1 MAVKVEK
8 IVSDALGFAHD
19 EGRAL
24 FIEGAL
30 PGEVVEYSVREE
42 KNGYSMA
49 DCTAVLEPSPLRRFP
64 VCPYYGVC
72 GGCSFQIVDEKSS
85 AMLKEEIVK
94 DNLRRI
100 AGLDELPPFDPPV
113 YGPFEGYRHR
123 ARFHVDLRKK
133 EWGFLAKR
141 SSSIVRAEQCPMLT
155 ARLSSLLSD
164 GRRLYEEGR
173 SAMFRGEIDRDT
185 GIAEVRAF
193 DGDEEVTFSDRSV
206 AMTVDGIRYFVA
218 GDVFFQSNPSLLPPL
233 FDFIR
238 ECASGETIMDL
249 YSGVGTFSAL
259 FEGSGR
265 TVYAVER
272 DKRCLTLSRKNAPSA
287 HSFASDALSWGKK
300 SGKRADTVIVD
311 PPRTG
316 LGKDTCSLISSWKPD
331 RIIYISCNSVTA
343 ARDLGYIDGYTITRA
358 RVFDFYPG
366 SGHEES
372 AYLLERRKEA

>member
-1 MAVKVEK
+1 MAVKIEK

-19 EGRAL
+19 GGRAI

-42 KNGYSMA
+42 HNGYAMA
-49 DCTAVLEPSPLRRFP
+49 DCTAVLEPSSMRRSP

-72 GGCSFQIVDEKSS
+72 GGCSFQIVDEKDS
-85 AMLKEEIVK
+85 AALKEEIVK

-100 AGLDELPPFDPPV
+100 AGIEDLPVFIPPV
-113 YGPFEGYRHR
+113 YGAFSGYRHR
-123 ARFHVDLRKK
+123 ARFHVDLRSRN
-133 EWGFLAKR
+133 WGFLAKR
-141 SSSIVRAEQCPMLT
+141 SSSIVHAEYCPMLT
-155 ARLSSLLSD
+155 ERLSGLLCE
-164 GRRLYEEGR
+164 GNKLFEEGR
-173 SAMFRGEIDRDT
+173 AAMFRGEIDRDT

-193 DGDEEVTFSDRSV
+193 DGDDEVTFSDRSV
-206 AMTVDGIRYFVA
+206 TMTVGGIRYFVA
-218 GDVFFQSNPSLLPPL
+218 GDVFFQSNPSLLPAL
-233 FDFIR
+233 FDFVR
-238 ECASGETIMDL
+238 ENAVGSTIMDL

-287 HSFASDALSWGKK
+287 HSFASDALSWGRKC
-300 SGKRADTVIVD
+300 GKRADTVIVD

-316 LGKDTCSLISSWKPD
+316 LGKDTCSLISSWRPE

-343 ARDLGYIDGYTITRA
+343 ARDLKCIEGYGVSKA
-358 RVFDFYPG
+358 QVFDFYPG

-372 AYLLERRKEA
+372 AYLLERRESL